1 MKNIPDMRTD
11 YVNFKGRY
19 ELSSLVPGYNMSY
32 VNYKGSMKV
41 KKGSKK
47 GKHPS
52 FYYDQGKHSSTK
64 EKDKLVSVK
73 LTWSKLFKKNENRP
87 KHLDEKVKPRYSRD
101 EAKIWY

>member
-1 MKNIPDMRTD
+1 MKDVPGMNTD

-52 FYYDQGKHSSTK
+52 FKYDQSKISSTK
-64 EKDKLVSVK
+64 EKDKIVSTK
-73 LTWSKLFKKNENRP
+73 LTWSRLFKKNENQP
-87 KHLDEKVKPRYSRD
+87 KKEDKGKPRYSKD
-101 EAKIWY
+101 EAKIWYE